1 MYQMFFFLSLSCPL
15 GVNKAQTSTLTVLFF
30 TKLDDAENRA
40 TFCETAAAG
49 RLWTDHLNNT
59 LLRSAIT
66 IKMPLSKALKDNT
79 CLSSLQRKKTL
90 ADDHSLKVGIKL
102 PKF

>member
-15 GVNKAQTSTLTVLFF
+15 GVNKAQTSTLTVVFF

-49 RLWTDHLNNT
+49 RLWTD
-59 LLRSAIT
+59 
-66 IKMPLSKALKDNT
+66 
-79 CLSSLQRKKTL
+79 
-90 ADDHSLKVGIKL
+90 
-102 PKF
+102 